1 MNPSYYK
8 NLAQILMDKSPG
20 QKNYHVKAWYSFIYI
35 WY

>member
-20 QKNYHVKAWYSFIYI
+20 QKMYHVKAWY
-35 WY
+35 